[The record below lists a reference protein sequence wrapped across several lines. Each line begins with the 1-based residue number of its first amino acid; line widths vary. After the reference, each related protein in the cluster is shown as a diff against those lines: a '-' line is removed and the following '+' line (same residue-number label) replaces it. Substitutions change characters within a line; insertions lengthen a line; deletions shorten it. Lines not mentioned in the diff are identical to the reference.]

1 VPRLR
6 GSTGVRFGH
15 SISPPF
21 PELVAA
27 VRPLLE
33 ARKAI
38 EQQVSELDRKR
49 PDDPRSR
56 YFVRSI
62 QILTSKAPE
71 WCCNRIGSEFWLRK
85 KAVRIMD
92 DYGMSALEV

>member
-1 VPRLR
+1 
-6 GSTGVRFGH
+6 
-15 SISPPF
+15 
-21 PELVAA
+21 VAA

-71 WCCNRIGSEFWLRK
+71 WCRNRIGSEFWLRK
-85 KAVRIMD
+85 KLFA
-92 DYGMSALEV
+92 